1 MADRCERADELCFGT
16 VEERVVERFVRLHL
30 IGVALEVFLILF
42 AR

>member
-1 MADRCERADELCFGT
+1 MYTQPMSSGFGT